1 MVHGSFRNCTMLNR
15 TEKNNHN
22 TQVYSIYILAKL
34 RLIGNKNHIPEQ
46 RYIFSHM
53 LKFNANKLFSSFT
66 IVAYYGF
73 TTSILKWCRREIKKK
88 LVNIANCLQLHK
100 KMARKWVLIFS
111 HPTSILADKNRYF
124 KKTYICLHVD
134 LWDGFY

>member
-1 MVHGSFRNCTMLNR
+1 MLNR
-15 TEKNNHN
+15 TEKNNYK
-22 TQVYSIYILAKL
+22 TQVYSIYIIYSSTYILAKL

-73 TTSILKWCRREIKKK
+73 I
-88 LVNIANCLQLHK
+88 HH
-100 KMARKWVLIFS
+100 F
-111 HPTSILADKNRYF
+111 HF
-124 KKTYICLHVD
+124 KVMQGEK
-134 LWDGFY
+134 

>member
-1 MVHGSFRNCTMLNR
+1 MVQGSFRNCTMLNR

-22 TQVYSIYILAKL
+22 TQVYTIYILAKL

-73 TTSILKWCRREIKKK
+73 IHHFHFKVMQERNKKK

-100 KMARKWVLIFS
+100 KMARK
-111 HPTSILADKNRYF
+111 
-124 KKTYICLHVD
+124 
-134 LWDGFY
+134 